1 VAVKFTDIK
10 KWDDIWFSQLTMEQ
24 KVMFMYLCD
33 ACDIAGFLEV
43 NHKLTTLR
51 TGIQDVNEA
60 INSLSKSIVYKDGY
74 IWIKKHIK
82 HQRNLPL
89 NPKNGAHKAI
99 IKSIAEH
106 VDRFPEVYEELSSSD
121 LSIIQRELGGGWGEG
136 RPPISNSISNS
147 ISNTVTTDTPQEET
161 KITRLYKFFVGE
173 ENLMGQSIAG
183 GMREILAEAL
193 QVMDVEKWRIY
204 CEARLVD
211 EYKASPKKFFLE
223 DGWRRYQDNVKKVV
237 KEENYNKSKVKEAKE
252 RAELPEQEAPE
263 DFKEFVDNFGK
274 RVKRDTEIQSDTA

>member
-1 VAVKFTDIK
+1 MAVKFTDIK